1 MINLI
6 GVSGKKQVGK
16 DTFYQIFN
24 KYIHNY
30 KNMKFADNLKKIC
43 SNLSKEPLVKF
54 YEHKYYNDILP
65 LWNMTIREFQQFI
78 GSELRNSD
86 YDIWVNSLLKNF
98 DNKRSKWVIT
108 DVRFENEVEMIKR
121 NNGMIVRIERDN
133 VDENDITSLHIS
145 ETALDNYTKWDCVI
159 YNNGNIQDYE
169 LKIKDFIQK
178 FS

>member
-24 KYIHNY
+24 KYIPKY
-30 KNMKFADNLKKIC
+30 ENMKFADNIKKIG
-43 SNLSKEPLVKF
+43 SKLSKEPLNEF
-54 YEHKYYNDILP
+54 YEHKYYSKILP

-78 GSELRNSD
+78 GSELRNLD
-86 YDIWVNSLLKNF
+86 DDIWVNSLLKNF
-98 DNKRSKWVIT
+98 DNENSKWIIT

-121 NNGMIVRIERDN
+121 NNGIVVRILRDN
-133 VDENDITSLHIS
+133 INPNDSTCKHVSG
-145 ETALDNYTKWDCVI
+145 TALDNYTKWDYVI
-159 YNNGNIQDYE
+159 YNNGTIQDYE